1 MNKAHV
7 SAEISD
13 DERSVSS
20 EGGVAVRGSSAKGT
34 PLADRAKSRSRQPK
48 DEEKS
53 MVDSEDNGE
62 DEDDEEIG
70 EDE

>member
-1 MNKAHV
+1 MKEADV
-7 SAEISD
+7 SAGISD

-20 EGGVAVRGSSAKGT
+20 EGGVAVRGSSAKAT
-34 PLADRAKSRSRQPK
+34 PLANRAKSRSQQPE
-48 DEEKS
+48 DEEKI